1 MSFLYQ
7 ISYVFF
13 LGLCSFA
20 SVLYT
25 DFPTIL
31 FLLLCLVFYNYV
43 LVVCCIC
50 VLFILPLLI
59 CLDVVLFLQLAI

>member
-1 MSFLYQ
+1 M
-7 ISYVFF
+7 FF

-25 DFPTIL
+25 DFLPYY

-43 LVVCCIC
+43 FVVCYIC

-59 CLDVVLFLQLAI
+59 VSGCCALSATGHLTVDWAR